1 MPDPVSYFAEI
12 GPGGIV
18 GTVYSTDVYAPLP
31 IQEVRDGIV
40 VTLGHERHPAIP
52 SSSIELTAAQLRQI
66 QGGGRW
72 RWTGSRL
79 EPAVSANDLGALKAR
94 KRGDVNAKRD
104 ALLTGGY
111 RHNFGSSAGVRTLDT
126 RSEQDIMNWL
136 VLKGIT
142 DSMIAT
148 GNDADMVF
156 LRDAGDQTFAASAQ
170 TAAGA
175 LMALLRWRT
184 AVLTHSWHLKDQIN
198 AASSQA
204 ALNAVNIDA
213 GWPA

>member
-1 MPDPVSYFAEI
+1 MPDPVAYFAEI
-12 GPGGIV
+12 GPNGVV

-31 IQEVRDGIV
+31 IQEVRDGLV
-40 VTLGHERHPAIP
+40 VTLRHERHPAIP
-52 SSSIELTAAQLRQI
+52 SNSIELTAAQLRQI
-66 QGGGRW
+66 QTGGRW

-79 EPAVSANDLGALKAR
+79 EPAVAANDLGTLKAR

-104 ALLTGGY
+104 TLLTSGY
-111 RHNFGSSAGVRTLDT
+111 RHNFGGTAGVRTLDT
-126 RSEQDIMNWL
+126 RSEQDITNWL
-136 VLKGIT
+136 VAKGIA
-142 DSMIAT
+142 DSMLAT

-156 LRDAGDQTFAASAQ
+156 LRDASDQTFAASAQ

-184 AVLTHSWHLKDQIN
+184 AVMTHSWHLKDQIN
-198 AASSQA
+198 AASSQT
-204 ALNAVNIDA
+204 ALNAVNIEA